1 MIDNR
6 HLRTII
12 NSGELVIAPGVYDM
26 FSALMADKF
35 DFQALYMT
43 GYGVSASH
51 LGVPDVGLVTYTD
64 MVNRAATIAHKTKL
78 PLIADADTGFGGLVN
93 VRYTVQGYERAGVQ
107 AIQIEDQVMP
117 KRCGHTQGRQVLSA
131 DEMVR
136 KINVAADSRNHDETL
151 IIARTDARTALGL
164 DEAIAR
170 GNMYARAGA
179 DIIFVEAPESA
190 DEFKRIGNDINAW
203 SLANIV
209 PSGLSPEIDSATL
222 RDWGFDIVIY
232 PTVGMVT
239 ATAALRQAYLYLET
253 HANMLALDVPALTMD
268 ELHELVGF
276 EEVWELEQR
285 YATPNHERAKDG

>member
-151 IIARTDARTALGL
+151 H
-164 DEAIAR
+164 
-170 GNMYARAGA
+170 
-179 DIIFVEAPESA
+179 
-190 DEFKRIGNDINAW
+190 KIG
-203 SLANIV
+203 
-209 PSGLSPEIDSATL
+209 
-222 RDWGFDIVIY
+222 R
-232 PTVGMVT
+232 
-239 ATAALRQAYLYLET
+239 
-253 HANMLALDVPALTMD
+253 
-268 ELHELVGF
+268 
-276 EEVWELEQR
+276 
-285 YATPNHERAKDG
+285 